1 MPKVWT
7 GNKFTYSL
15 LGTGPQQIV
24 AILYY
29 YNTSCLISSLVL
41 PWLMLSGL
49 FYLILSYLA
58 YWFGPA
64 NAHARYFQIYSVP
77 FLYIWLQPALELLE
91 MWNVCEFKK
100 SFTQIISFVSF
111 QVSYVKAIDWYLI
124 GSFLFVFCVLVEYT
138 FVLYVVNVHNKRLKK
153 IMDLQQIEEA
163 VSNET
168 NETLCREHFLLCI
181 DWSAHLYFEYLLKI
195 GRRVIK
201 KQLAE
206 ISYEWYYT
214 PQG

>member
-15 LGTGPQQIV
+15 SGTGPQQIV

-29 YNTSCLISSLVL
+29 VISSCLISSLVL
-41 PWLMLSGL
+41 PCFMLSGL

-168 NETLCREHFLLCI
+168 NETLCRAHFLLCT
-181 DWSAHLYFEYLLKI
+181 DWSSHLYFEYVLKI

-206 ISYEWYYT
+206 ISYEW
-214 PQG
+214 

>member
-1 MPKVWT
+1 MP
-7 GNKFTYSL
+7 NIF
-15 LGTGPQQIV
+15 
-24 AILYY
+24 
-29 YNTSCLISSLVL
+29 SSLA
-41 PWLMLSGL
+41 L
-49 FYLILSYLA
+49 FYVIGLILSYLILPCVLV
-58 YWFGPA
+58 WTCECKLFPDLLSS
-64 NAHARYFQIYSVP
+64 FP
-77 FLYIWLQPALELLE
+77 LYLASKPALELLE

-168 NETLCREHFLLCI
+168 NETLCRAHFLLCT
-181 DWSAHLYFEYLLKI
+181 DWSAHLYFEYVLKI

-206 ISYEWYYT
+206 ISYEW
-214 PQG
+214 

>member
-15 LGTGPQQIV
+15 SGTATTDSCYLILCYIV
-24 AILYY
+24 MPNIF
-29 YNTSCLISSLVL
+29 SSLALTYVI
-41 PWLMLSGL
+41 GI
-49 FYLILSYLA
+49 ILSYLILPCVLVRT
-58 YWFGPA
+58 FECQLFPDLLSS
-64 NAHARYFQIYSVP
+64 FP
-77 FLYIWLQPALELLE
+77 LYLASKPALEMLE

-100 SFTQIISFVSF
+100 PFTQIISFVSF

-181 DWSAHLYFEYLLKI
+181 DWSVCSSVFCVRLQN
-195 GRRVIK
+195 RK
-201 KQLAE
+201 K
-206 ISYEWYYT
+206 SH
-214 PQG
+214 

>member
-1 MPKVWT
+1 MP
-7 GNKFTYSL
+7 NIF
-15 LGTGPQQIV
+15 
-24 AILYY
+24 
-29 YNTSCLISSLVL
+29 SSLA
-41 PWLMLSGL
+41 L
-49 FYLILSYLA
+49 FYVIGLILSYLILPCVLV
-58 YWFGPA
+58 WTCECKLFPDLLSS
-64 NAHARYFQIYSVP
+64 FP
-77 FLYIWLQPALELLE
+77 LYLTSTGIRTVR
-91 MWNVCEFKK
+91 NVKWCEFKK

-168 NETLCREHFLLCI
+168 NETLCRAHFLLCT
-181 DWSAHLYFEYLLKI
+181 DWSAHLYFEYVLKI

-206 ISYEWYYT
+206 ISYEW
-214 PQG
+214 